1 MSGELGRGCAGIET
15 RSQNRRMKIL
25 LHTISFL
32 SITITGWEHFSPA
45 SMSAAS
51 GTAAAGKSISY
62 RCESGHSIDA
72 VYRSGTTAIVR
83 YAGTSRE
90 MIIAVSAS
98 GARYV
103 GKGLE
108 WWTKGMGP
116 GSTSTLFRH
125 ESDGTTGGIVERC
138 KEQ

>member
-1 MSGELGRGCAGIET
+1 
-15 RSQNRRMKIL
+15 MKIL

-32 SITITGWEHFSPA
+32 AIAITGCGHFSPA
-45 SMSAAS
+45 STSAAS
-51 GTAAAGKSISY
+51 GTAVDGKSISY
-62 RCESGHSIDA
+62 RCETGHSIDA

-90 MIIAVSAS
+90 MIIAISAS

-103 GKGLE
+103 GGGLE

-116 GSTSTLFRH
+116 GSTGTLFRY
-125 ESDGTTGGIVERC
+125 ENDGTTGGIVERC
-138 KEQ
+138 TEQ